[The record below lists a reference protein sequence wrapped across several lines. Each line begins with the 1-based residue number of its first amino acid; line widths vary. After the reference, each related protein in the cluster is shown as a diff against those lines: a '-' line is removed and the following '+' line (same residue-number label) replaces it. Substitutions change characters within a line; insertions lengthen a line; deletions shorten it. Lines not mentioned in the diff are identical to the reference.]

1 MKKVLKGGTVVSGEG
16 CKKADVLVEDGKI
29 GAVAPEITDEEAEVV
44 DVSGKLLFPGF
55 IDAHTHFDL
64 HVSGTVTADNFE
76 TGTKAALSG
85 GTTMI
90 IDFATQYKGESLH
103 KALEHWHEKAD
114 GNASCDYG
122 FHLAISDW
130 NAGISEELQQIVDE
144 GVTSFKIYMTYDD
157 MVLDDKSIYQVLK
170 RLKEVGGIAGV
181 LPFIHQRG
189 VDGAHEHAQPGDD
202 VFELLVTLFG
212 RHGARQ
218 RAVGVREV
226 AQQGAFGAGD
236 VVSGDV
242 SGEVGGGFHHVA
254 HHGFRR

>member
-130 NAGISEELQQIVDE
+130 NAEISEELQQIVDE

-170 RLKEVGGIAGV
+170 RLKEVGGIAGNN
-181 LPFIHQRG
+181 
-189 VDGAHEHAQPGDD
+189 
-202 VFELLVTLFG
+202 
-212 RHGARQ
+212 
-218 RAVGVREV
+218 
-226 AQQGAFGAGD
+226 
-236 VVSGDV
+236 
-242 SGEVGGGFHHVA
+242 
-254 HHGFRR
+254 